1 MGELTP
7 SENEWTIMEVVWRS
21 KERITATK
29 IIEEL
34 SGVLD
39 ISKKTVRVM
48 INRLVSKGLLD
59 YVVDEND
66 ARVYH
71 YFPKRSKE
79 ECLKMK
85 SERFINNYFGGD
97 RSLAVANFLKV
108 SDITEE
114 QIDELRSI
122 LDTLEDSKHK
132 HL

>member
-97 RSLAVANFLKV
+97 RSLAVANFLKA

>member
-39 ISKKTVRVM
+39 ISKNTVRVM

-97 RSLAVANFLKV
+97 RSLAVANFLKA